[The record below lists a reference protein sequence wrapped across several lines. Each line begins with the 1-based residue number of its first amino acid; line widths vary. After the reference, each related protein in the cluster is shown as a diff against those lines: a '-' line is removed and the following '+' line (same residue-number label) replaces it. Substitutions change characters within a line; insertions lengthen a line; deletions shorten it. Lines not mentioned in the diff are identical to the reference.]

1 MDYAEFNDYKRWK
14 YSIYEEND
22 KVLFDE
28 IVTCIENEAYRS
40 ASVMIWVLCAES
52 LYKKLNILSESNK
65 VLKNDLEKKYLR
77 NKNEFE
83 LLNLAKD
90 YNLIND
96 VEYSQLNSVREAR
109 NNYAHPTFEEP
120 NKNEVLSSLFYIID
134 IVLSKSPM
142 YSYTYGE
149 NFIKSYLLS
158 DPYYLGDKNDYQI
171 KEFALDFFN
180 RIDSKY
186 YKSYLKLFFR
196 LTEDLLKEHNINNQM
211 CSNVG
216 LIFIEN
222 LILLDSNLLKNIN
235 EFLDKYKITSCNVF
249 SEEEIWQLLDD
260 NSKFRVFNYSFDF
273 QNNIFTEVE
282 FLNKY
287 FPLYEK
293 DMLEVNFKEKI
304 DEFIDKSSAILIL
317 NSSLPLFRLYEKI
330 IHDFK
335 SYDYYIQNDVA
346 KLLKTIDLTLF
357 DENQLEEIG
366 RNLLQAADGGSWTSK
381 RILNFYL
388 ENMGDEKIPLSLI
401 RGILFEVF
409 INENNEFRFKEKDSR
424 NVLIKVFNDKCCTSM
439 VEDLLELIKH
449 SIIKNNYF
457 YHYKLAIKKIN
468 LLNEQENVKH
478 LEDLINSIQ
487 ISRCNSI
494 NKIFERDS
502 SALFALSEKEMI
514 YPYVFSCLNIENKAE
529 FINFSKENIFDFI
542 KFFSNTRYSLNESK
556 YISIYLEWNLLDQF
570 INLND
575 LKEIIEKNL
584 EDDNLSFK
592 ERDLGKYFLDNYLY
606 HIDGTE
612 YEN

>member
-1 MDYAEFNDYKRWK
+1 MDYVEFNNYKMLK
-14 YSIYEEND
+14 YSICEEND
-22 KVLFDE
+22 KFLFDE

-65 VLKNDLEKKYLR
+65 ALKNDLDKKYLK

-90 YNLIND
+90 YNLVND
-96 VEYSQLNSVREAR
+96 VEYSQLNAVREAR
-109 NNYAHPTFEEP
+109 NNYAHPNFEEP
-120 NKNEVLSSLFYIID
+120 NKNEVLSSLFYITN
-134 IVLSKSPM
+134 IVLSKSHM

-149 NFIKSYLLS
+149 NLIKSYLLS
-158 DPYYLGDKNDYQI
+158 DPYYLGNKNDYQI
-171 KEFALDFFN
+171 KEFASDFFK
-180 RIDSKY
+180 RVDSKY

-196 LTEDLLKEHNINNQM
+196 LTEDLLKEHNIKNQM

-216 LIFIEN
+216 LIFIKN

-249 SEEEIWQLLDD
+249 SEEDIWQLLDE

-293 DMLEVNFKEKI
+293 GMLEVNLKEKI
-304 DEFIDKSSAILIL
+304 DEFIDKSPSVLIL
-317 NSSLPLFRLYEKI
+317 NSSLPIFKLYEKI

-357 DENQLEEIG
+357 EKNQLEEIG

-388 ENMGDEKIPLSLI
+388 DNIGDEKIPISLI

-409 INENNEFRFKEKDSR
+409 LNENNEFRFKEKHST
-424 NVLIKVFNDKCCTSM
+424 NVLINVLNNKSCNSM
-439 VEDLLELIKH
+439 VEYLLELIKH

-457 YHYKLAIKKIN
+457 YHYDLAIKKIN
-468 LLNEQENVKH
+468 LLNEQEKVK
-478 LEDLINSIQ
+478 LSEDLIKSIQ
-487 ISRCNSI
+487 ISRCYSI
-494 NKIFERDS
+494 NKIFEEDNS
-502 SALFALSEKEMI
+502 SLFILPEKEII
-514 YPYVFSCLNIENKAE
+514 YPHIFSCLNRENKAK

-542 KFFSNTRYSLNESK
+542 KFFANTRYSQKESK
-556 YISIYLEWNLLDQF
+556 YISIDLEWNFLSQF
-570 INLND
+570 IDLND

-584 EDDNLSFK
+584 EDDNLYFK
-592 ERDLGKYFLDNYLY
+592 ERYLGEYFLDNYLY
-606 HIDGTE
+606 HIDETE
-612 YEN
+612 GDK